1 MLAFQSLTI
10 LNLTLTTPLD
20 FNYAECL
27 RFLNRNEDE
36 CLHRV
41 VSEEVFSS
49 VCFGGKVIPFSV
61 KYCDN
66 GFHIET
72 INDLNQ
78 QALNALQLHIE
89 EWFDLKRDLSP
100 FYKLLEANERLTPLL
115 QLKGLRIMGIPNL
128 FEALCW
134 SVIDQQI
141 NLNFAFKLKRRLVE
155 TYGVKTS
162 IQDQV
167 IWQFP
172 TPESLLT
179 IDEAFQKGNQFSR
192 SKVAY
197 IRNLGEAFATGKI
210 SKQILTSLNTFE
222 ERQTLLTSVKG
233 IGEWSANYALMKCMH
248 EPNAIPFGDTG
259 LTQALFNLGLITD
272 RKNRKQVEDFFGNVK
287 GWESYTTFYLWHSL
301 LS

>member
-1 MLAFQSLTI
+1 MK
-10 LNLTLTTPLD
+10 LTLNTPSD

-27 RFLNRNEDE
+27 RFLNRNEEE

-41 VSEEVFSS
+41 VSEDIFSS
-49 VCFGGKVIPFSV
+49 LYFGGKVIPFSV
-61 KYCDN
+61 KFYDN
-66 GFHIET
+66 RFHIET
-72 INDLNQ
+72 ISDLNQ

-100 FYKLLEANERLTPLL
+100 FYKLLEANEKLTPLL

-134 SVIDQQI
+134 SVIGQQI

-172 TPESLLT
+172 TPESLLS
-179 IDEAFQKGNQFSR
+179 IDEVFQKGNQFSR

-197 IRNLGEAFATGKI
+197 IRNLAEAFATGKI
-210 SKQILTSLNTFE
+210 SKKILTSLNTFE
-222 ERQTLLTSVKG
+222 ERKALLTSLKG

-259 LTQALFNLGLITD
+259 LTQALFNLGLTSD
-272 RKNRKQVEDFFGNVK
+272 RKDRPQIERFFETMR

-301 LS
+301 LP